1 MPIQNDAD
9 LVKNS
14 GQVGMSRLYDGRS
27 LGLFKFEV
35 ADNIQ
40 IARRPDGLR
49 NISRAF
55 SATKPG
61 RPNGLPIPAYATI
74 RENVPIVSTV
84 GLPTTDLQRIWKTF
98 RR

>member
-9 LVKNS
+9 LVKNG

-27 LGLFKFEV
+27 LGSFKFEV

-40 IARRPDGLR
+40 IARRPD
-49 NISRAF
+49 
-55 SATKPG
+55 
-61 RPNGLPIPAYATI
+61 GLPIPAYATI

-84 GLPTTDLQRIWKTF
+84 GLPTTDLQRIWKVPETPKMAF
-98 RR
+98 MWCR

>member
-1 MPIQNDAD
+1 MAVP
-9 LVKNS
+9 
-14 GQVGMSRLYDGRS
+14 

-61 RPNGLPIPAYATI
+61 RPNGLPIPAYATDNGE
-74 RENVPIVSTV
+74 RADCEYSRFANNRFATNLEIVSSIY
-84 GLPTTDLQRIWKTF
+84 LTDCRPLQL
-98 RR
+98 